1 MKPIAGRACDVAAYL
16 RGRQEQALRAEAEL
30 ILKAQHLMLGYAPE
44 ENVVVEFRYP
54 DTKRTHVVVTPCQI
68 EADSFGKNHARV

>member
-16 RGRQEQALRAEAEL
+16 RSKQTTALKTEAEL
-30 ILKAQHLMLGYAPE
+30 MLKAQSLLLGYGPE

-54 DTKRTHVVVTPCQI
+54 DTTRTHVVVNVCDLVGKCQ
-68 EADSFGKNHARV
+68 